1 MDQDFEFL
9 DPAEIWKY
17 RSLVM
22 SKINIVD
29 LVTEY
34 KIPLEP
40 KVSGQFSHRAKCPF
54 HKSSNGKKE
63 KIASFYISQE
73 TNSFYCF
80 GPCDAHGTVIDFVS
94 LMDGTPPMIALT
106 KLAKK
111 VGIINKNGQWDEL
124 QLDSYGTFVSEF
136 DPNKT
141 IEPYLFNI
149 SYMLRDYIRRFANSK
164 DLDKKLL
171 KMEKFASKIDKAVSK
186 LGYGDWEKTEKLFIK
201 VKERLQK

>member
-1 MDQDFEFL
+1 MEQDFEFL
-9 DPAEIWKY
+9 DPSEVWKY
-17 RSLVM
+17 KSLVM

-29 LVTEY
+29 LMVEY
-34 KIPLEP
+34 KIPLEL
-40 KVSGQFSHRAKCPF
+40 KSSGQFSHRAKCPF
-54 HKSSNGKKE
+54 HKGVNGKKE

-80 GPCDAHGTVIDFVS
+80 GPCDAHGTIIDFVS
-94 LMDGTPPMIALT
+94 LMDGTPPIVALM

-124 QLDSYGTFVSEF
+124 QLDSYGSFVSEF

-149 SYMLRDYIRRFANSK
+149 SFLLRDYIRRFINNG
-164 DLDKKLL
+164 LDDKLL

-186 LGYGDWEKTEKLFIK
+186 LEYGDWEEAEKLFIK
-201 VKERLQK
+201 VKERLSK